1 MPNWIRVA
9 GTEECLPGK
18 SIECLAEGQIV
29 ALFNVDG
36 VYHALD
42 GVCPHQ
48 GGPLGAGRLAGSIV
62 ACPWHGWKFDV
73 ATGQHTASPTVMQR
87 SFAVRVEGNEVLIDL
102 EERR

>member
-1 MPNWIRVA
+1 MPKWIRIA
-9 GTEECLPGK
+9 GLEDCLPGK

-36 VYHALD
+36 VFYALD

-48 GGPLGAGRLAGSIV
+48 GGPLATGQLAGSIV

-73 ATGQHTASPTVMQR
+73 ATGRHTAGPTVRQR
-87 SFAVRVEGNEVLIDL
+87 SFAVRVEGHDVLIDL